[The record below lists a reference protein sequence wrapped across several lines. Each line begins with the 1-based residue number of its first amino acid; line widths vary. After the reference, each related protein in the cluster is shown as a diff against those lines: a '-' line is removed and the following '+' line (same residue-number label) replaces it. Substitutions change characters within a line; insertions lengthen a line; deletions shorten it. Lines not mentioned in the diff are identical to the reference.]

1 MHYLGTDKTVKH
13 KASLK
18 TGKRITIHKVEHYEV
33 LDTSFWPINI
43 EKDTL
48 KKQKQKTNKKP
59 PKYIKFDIFKCCTAS
74 TAAPGITL
82 APDSVFSRSAWH
94 IRVCRPTNLCSGKT
108 PFSVLISKGTAFTY
122 STVNIK
128 EVQVVCH
135 WAIEEYSNKRT
146 IIKPWLKTVAFKT
159 KHVSYVPK

>member
-1 MHYLGTDKTVKH
+1 MHDLGTD

-43 EKDTL
+43 EKDMF
-48 KKQKQKTNKKP
+48 KKKK

-94 IRVCRPTNLCSGKT
+94 
-108 PFSVLISKGTAFTY
+108 SVYAYKSLFRQNSILS
-122 STVNIK
+122 
-128 EVQVVCH
+128 
-135 WAIEEYSNKRT
+135 
-146 IIKPWLKTVAFKT
+146 
-159 KHVSYVPK
+159 

>member
-1 MHYLGTDKTVKH
+1 MHDLGTDKTVKH

-18 TGKRITIHKVEHYEV
+18 TGKRITIHRVEHYEV

-48 KKQKQKTNKKP
+48 KKKKKKK

-74 TAAPGITL
+74 TAAPGIKL

-94 IRVCRPTNLCSGKT
+94 I
-108 PFSVLISKGTAFTY
+108 SVYAYKSLFRQ
-122 STVNIK
+122 N
-128 EVQVVCH
+128 
-135 WAIEEYSNKRT
+135 T
-146 IIKPWLKTVAFKT
+146 IL
-159 KHVSYVPK
+159 S